1 LYSENAAYV
10 PKIQDLR
17 GIAVL
22 WCTIYQ

>member
-1 LYSENAAYV
+1 LFSDNAAYV

-22 WCTIYQ
+22 WTRFQ